1 MRWQWRDREENRSNG
16 GPSSGAARQECRVE
30 LARVIRIASA
40 NINLS
45 ILVGGVVNDN
55 EADRA
60 EVDTFRVADRV
71 VVVEPYA
78 SSRRPAEWVPSVDI
92 CSVRGNA
99 VALFQGTTESR
110 YLCPSRGL
118 VWPRGA
124 TTRR

>member
-1 MRWQWRDREENRSNG
+1 MRWQWRDREEHGSNG
-16 GPSSGAARQECRVE
+16 GTSSGAARQECRVE

-60 EVDTFRVADRV
+60 EGDTFRVADRV

-92 CSVRGNA
+92 CSVRGNGG
-99 VALFQGTTESR
+99 ALFQSTPASR
-110 YLCPSRGL
+110 YLGPSLGL
-118 VWPRGA
+118 ALPRWA
-124 TTRR
+124 PT